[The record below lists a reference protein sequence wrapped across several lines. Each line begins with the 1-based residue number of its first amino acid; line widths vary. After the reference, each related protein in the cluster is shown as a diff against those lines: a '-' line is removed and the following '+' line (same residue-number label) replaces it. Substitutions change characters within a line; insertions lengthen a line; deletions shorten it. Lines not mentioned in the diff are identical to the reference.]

1 MAEGASTA
9 GPSSN
14 PSGSASVNDPGQQ
27 AGTKRTATERDR
39 SVSPSSSSDNLPK
52 AKKARKG
59 GKKKVKAQQYQLKR
73 DQIPTALKGT
83 KDAGYLHGY
92 ILFGMVRSDSAPSRP
107 SASAIATFEK
117 RYTPNFLQELQQI
130 LRTTVPHSKAAKMVA
145 MIREGAK
152 REAGNGS
159 QIAKD
164 ILEIKETFLLS
175 TYTMVLAAGLEVWCP
190 DVLGAPD
197 SLYNQVHE
205 TVFFESFRSA
215 NISYAYR
222 IKGPTTTGTNNPALI
237 RDIYLSFTYSYMRR
251 KAQIELRTPGKLA
264 DNADEGRSRNRRAR
278 LAEKRQAFALKDKF
292 PDRVLQLVGDER
304 CNSDD
309 DSGTDDDH
317 KVIYSINGKSLRSA
331 SATSFI
337 HKLED
342 RRIADDQFTRGLK
355 RSNLYERLTYLFKSR
370 SKPPIDCFDPERFN
384 DFPAETRF
392 RYAKYGVALPL
403 LEHHKRTDW
412 KTMSKAV
419 FMEKYGNDGL
429 KQYSI
434 PSAEEMERQGNSG
447 WEADEQVPMEE

>member
-14 PSGSASVNDPGQQ
+14 PSGSAI
-27 AGTKRTATERDR
+27 
-39 SVSPSSSSDNLPK
+39 SPSSSSDNLPK

-237 RDIYLSFTYSYMRR
+237 RYSYMRR

-317 KVIYSINGKSLRSA
+317 KVIYSIKGKSLRSA

-355 RSNLYERLTYLFKSR
+355 RSNLYERSR
-370 SKPPIDCFDPERFN
+370 RRVPNAPESDLSIQIPKQAPIDCFDPERFN

-419 FMEKYGNDGL
+419 FMEKYGNDVL

>member
-1 MAEGASTA
+1 MSEGAPTA

-14 PSGSASVNDPGQQ
+14 PSGSAN
-27 AGTKRTATERDR
+27 
-39 SVSPSSSSDNLPK
+39 
-52 AKKARKG
+52 
-59 GKKKVKAQQYQLKR
+59 KVKPQLYHLKK

-83 KDAGYLHGY
+83 KDAGFLHGY
-92 ILFGMVRSDSAPSRP
+92 ILFGMVRSDSAPSPP

-117 RYTPNFLQELQQI
+117 RYTPNFLPELQQM
-130 LRTTVPHSKAAKMVA
+130 LRNAALHNKAANMVA
-145 MIREGAK
+145 RVREGAK
-152 REAGNGS
+152 REARNGS

-205 TVFFESFRSA
+205 TVFFESFWSA

-222 IKGPTTTGTNNPALI
+222 IKGPTPTGTNNPALI

-251 KAQIELRTPGKLA
+251 KAQIEMKTPGKLA
-264 DNADEGRSRNRRAR
+264 DNEDEGRSRNRRTR
-278 LAEKRQAFALKDKF
+278 LTQKRKLFAVKDMW
-292 PDRVLQLVGDER
+292 PDCVLQLVGDER

-317 KVIYSINGKSLRSA
+317 KVIYSINAKSLRSA

-355 RSNLYERLTYLFKSR
+355 KSNLFERTRRRVPNAPESDLLIQIPKEA
-370 SKPPIDCFDPERFN
+370 PIDWFDPERFN

-392 RYAKYGVALPL
+392 KYVQYGVALPL
-403 LEHHKRTDW
+403 LEHHKKADW

-419 FMEKYGNDGL
+419 FMEKYGNDIL
-429 KQYSI
+429 KQFNI
-434 PSAEEMERQGNSG
+434 PTAAEMERQGNSG
-447 WEADEQVPMEE
+447 WEADEEEPMQE